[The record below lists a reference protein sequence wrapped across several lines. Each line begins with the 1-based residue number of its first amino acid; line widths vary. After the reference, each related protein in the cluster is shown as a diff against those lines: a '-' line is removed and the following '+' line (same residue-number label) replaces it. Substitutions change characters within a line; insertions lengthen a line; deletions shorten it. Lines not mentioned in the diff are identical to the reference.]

1 MDFFKLGLDKL
12 GGNFAAT
19 WAVNIVLL
27 LVGFVLLVKG
37 ADFFVDGAAG
47 IAKKLKVSTF
57 IIGVTIVAI
66 GTSAPELAVTIVDA
80 TKRAIDPS
88 SGAGTVI
95 IGNII
100 GSNALNILL
109 ILGISALICK
119 LPSEKSTRM
128 IDMPFLIVVSVLFLV
143 FGVFVG
149 GFSTDTVNGAL
160 YLDAKMTWYCGLILV
175 LLYIG
180 FMVYNILLAKKQSK
194 ISLEQATAVSM
205 PAEEELAAAD
215 TNLKWYQKF
224 TPWYEKMKL
233 KTWFLAII
241 TVFGLG
247 MVVIGA
253 QLVVDS
259 ATVVADELI
268 GIPTEIV
275 ALTVVAFGTS
285 LPELITSISA
295 AKKGDVGI
303 ATGNIIGSN
312 IANILLIGGVGAL
325 CTGKNGI
332 PFTMEGMVGGI
343 ISVVAALLIFG
354 FTVGSKSKSLGKT
367 AGAVM
372 LTCFVLY
379 YGFIFI
385 NQYVLHLYYVP
396 SGTAEYITQTLFV

>member
-1 MDFFKLGLDKL
+1 MNFKVITDNLG
-12 GGNFAAT
+12 AT
-19 WAVNIVLL
+19 WVINIILL
-27 LVGFVLLVKG
+27 ILGFILLVKG

-47 IAKKLKVSTF
+47 IAKKLKISTF

-80 TKRAIDPS
+80 AKPDG
-88 SGAGTVI
+88 GAVI
-95 IGNII
+95 VGNII

-119 LPSEKSTRM
+119 LPSEKSTRI
-128 IDMPFLIVVSVLFLV
+128 IDMPFLIFVSVLFLV
-143 FGVFVG
+143 LGVFVG
-149 GFSTDTVNGAL
+149 GFSTGTLESGEF
-160 YLDAKMTWYCGLILV
+160 YLDATMTWYCGLILL
-175 LLYIG
+175 LLYVA

-194 ISLEQATAVSM
+194 VQLEQATAVSM
-205 PAEEELAAAD
+205 PAETEIAVSSTD
-215 TNLKWYQKF
+215 LKWHQRF
-224 TPWYEKMKL
+224 EPWYEKMKL
-233 KTWFLAII
+233 KTWFLVII
-241 TVFGLG
+241 AVLGLG

-259 ATVVADELI
+259 ATVVAENLI

-275 ALTVVAFGTS
+275 AMTVVAFGTS
-285 LPELITSISA
+285 LPELITSVSA

-325 CTGKNGI
+325 CTGLRGI

-343 ISVVAALLIFG
+343 VSVAAALLIFG

-367 AGAVM
+367 AGSVM
-372 LTCFVLY
+372 LTCFVVY
-379 YGFIFI
+379 YGFIFL
-385 NQYVLHLYYVP
+385 NQYWLHLYVP
-396 SGTAEYITQTLFV
+396 SGTAEFITQSVFSV